1 MVCGAAAG
9 GRDGGES
16 SDVKTEAVSF
26 YSEGVRLRGFLHLP
40 DVAADR
46 LPFVV
51 QGPGW
56 LGLAD
61 AKLYVP
67 YHQAFTDAGFAV
79 LIFDYRGFG
88 ESEGDRGTLS
98 PAMQIEDWH
107 NAIAYM
113 RGRPDTYAERAAIFG
128 SGGTCGGHA
137 VLAAAAEP
145 EIRATISQVPVA
157 DGRDWLHR
165 MRPEH
170 EWVAF
175 LGAVEA
181 DRCQRAR
188 TGTGVTVHPR
198 EGIMVETPERRA
210 SSVKSDVDGRIP
222 VAVPLAAAHGILE
235 YRPIAAASR
244 VRGLMVIGVEDDAVT
259 PTDHARMLYDAA
271 AAPKKLVLQ
280 GGTTHYAA
288 YKQYASVVIP
298 MMVDWLRRLV
308 LQDGSIEVREQYA
321 HEETVSHV
329 SEGAGETQPA
339 RS

>member
-1 MVCGAAAG
+1 MVGTVAHYV
-9 GRDGGES
+9 S
-16 SDVKTEAVSF
+16 VKTETVDF
-26 YSEGVRLRGFLHLP
+26 YSAGARLRGFLHRP
-40 DVAADR
+40 DVASDA

-61 AKLYVP
+61 AKLYAP

-98 PAMQIEDWH
+98 PAWQIEDWH

-113 RGRPDTYAERAAIFG
+113 RGRPDTDAERAAIFG
-128 SGGTCGGHA
+128 SGGTGGGNA

-145 EIRATISQVPVA
+145 EVRATISQVPVA

-181 DRCQRAR
+181 DRRQRAR
-188 TGTGVTVHPR
+188 TGSGVSVHPR
-198 EGIMVETPERRA
+198 EGIMIETPERRA
-210 SSVKSDVDGRIP
+210 SSVKSDVDSRIP

-235 YRPIAAASR
+235 YRPIDAASR
-244 VRGLMVIGVEDDAVT
+244 VRGLMVIGVDEDAVT
-259 PTDHARMLYDAA
+259 PTDHARALYDAA
-271 AAPKKLVLQ
+271 RGPKKLVLQ
-280 GGTTHYAA
+280 SGTTHYAA

-308 LQDGSIEVREQYA
+308 LQEGAIEVRERYA
-321 HEETVSHV
+321 EEETVYRV
-329 SEGAGETQPA
+329 SGPA
-339 RS
+339 AVEKMPA